1 MLLGD
6 LSVVKEPDIVFQY
19 VVITSGG
26 VRVSNFGDE
35 ADVVIHDVVV
45 VDEKGSF
52 WVDVDVHSLG
62 IEPVAFGYGGVVVFL
77 GDDGVFL

>member
-1 MLLGD
+1 MLGD
-6 LSVVKEPDIVFQY
+6 LSIVKEPDIVFQY
-19 VVITSGG
+19 VVSTSGG

-52 WVDVDVHSLG
+52 WVDVDVHSIG
-62 IEPVAFGYGGVVVFL
+62 VQPVTFGYGGVVVFL